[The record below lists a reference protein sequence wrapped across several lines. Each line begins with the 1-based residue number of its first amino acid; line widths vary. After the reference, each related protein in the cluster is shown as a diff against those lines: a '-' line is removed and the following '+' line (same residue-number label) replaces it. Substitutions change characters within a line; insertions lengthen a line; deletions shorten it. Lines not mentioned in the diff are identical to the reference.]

1 MHKKMMS
8 LVLALLTASGMVAA
22 ADWSGKVIRLGI
34 DPSYPPFEYKTPDGK
49 LAGFGVDIA
58 EALCQQMHAKCVWVE
73 NSWDGMIPA
82 LQAKKIDAIASSMLI
97 TPKRLEQIAFSNKI
111 SNSPSRLVAKR
122 GATLQPTVA
131 SLKGKRI
138 GVEQGSTQEAYAK
151 AVWAPAGID
160 VVSYQNQDLVY
171 NDLVSGRLD
180 ASLQSTIQAD
190 GGFLKKPIG
199 KGFAFV
205 GAALDDPKFFGVGD
219 GIGLRKED
227 VALREDINK
236 AIATIRANGTYKRIN
251 NKYFDFDIYG
261 SK

>member
-1 MHKKMMS
+1 MNKKMIS
-8 LVLALLTASGMVAA
+8 LALALLAASGLASA
-22 ADWSGKVIRLGI
+22 ADWTGKTIRLGI
-34 DPSYPPFEYKTPDGK
+34 DPTYPPFEYKTPDGK

-58 EALCQQMHAKCVWVE
+58 EALCQQLHARCVWVE

-82 LQAKKIDAIASSMLI
+82 LQARKIDAIASSMLI
-97 TPKRLEQIAFSNKI
+97 TPKRQEQIAFSNKI
-111 SNSPSRLVAKR
+111 SNAPSRLVAKS
-122 GATLQPTVA
+122 GSTLQPTVA
-131 SLKGKRI
+131 SLRGKRI

-151 AVWAPAGID
+151 ALWAPAGIE

-180 ASLQSTIQAD
+180 ASLQSTIQAS

-199 KGFAFV
+199 KGFAFS
-205 GAALDDPKFFGVGD
+205 GGQIDDPKFFGIGD

-236 AIATIRANGTYKRIN
+236 AIATIRANGTYQRIN

-261 SK
+261 GK

>member
-1 MHKKMMS
+1 MKKT
-8 LVLALLTASGMVAA
+8 LLTLLLGLVAVPMLANA
-22 ADWSGKVIRLGI
+22 ADWTGKTIRLGI
-34 DPSYPPFEYKTPDGK
+34 DPTYPPFEYKTPDGK

-58 EALCQQMHAKCVWVE
+58 EALCQQLHARCVWVE

-82 LQAKKIDAIASSMLI
+82 LQARKIDAIASSMLI

-111 SNSPSRLVAKR
+111 SNAPSRLVAR
-122 GATLQPTVA
+122 SGINLQPTVA

-138 GVEQGSTQEAYAK
+138 GVEQGSSQEAYAK
-151 AVWAPAGID
+151 ARWATAGID

-180 ASLQSTIQAD
+180 ASLQSTIQASD
-190 GGFLKKPIG
+190 GFLKKPIG
-199 KGFAFV
+199 KGFAFS
-205 GAALDDPKFFGVGD
+205 GGQIDDPKFFGIGD
-219 GIGLRKED
+219 GIGLRKDD

-236 AIATIRANGTYKRIN
+236 AIASIRANGTYQRIN